1 MKTLRLID
9 WLKLAPFALAALLL
23 AGCGAPEGDVE
34 APADVAIGAE
44 SPDMGIEEPVVEEE
58 IGVETI
64 EEPAIEPAPEEP
76 GTEATPEE
84 TPAP

>member
-1 MKTLRLID
+1 MKSLRLID

-34 APADVAIGAE
+34 APADVAIDAE
-44 SPDMGIEEPVVEEE
+44 TSDMGIDEPVVEEE

-64 EEPAIEPAPEEP
+64 EEPAIEPAPEAP